1 MLPLS
6 YRRAIPKADTVNPK
20 LVGVRRVANAEHK
33 SNLFY
38 AAAGS
43 LLARYIR
50 LVYRTS
56 RQTEEMTE
64 RFERH
69 AHHHPCIVTMW
80 HGQFMLLPLVKRPDF
95 ETDVMLARHRDAE
108 LMGAVLR
115 EFGIKLIR
123 GAGAAK
129 RGKDKG
135 GSHAYRAAVQTLREG
150 RTVAL
155 TADVPGGEPR
165 HAGLGVVMIARQTG
179 RPILPMAIATSRYIS
194 FNTWSR
200 MTLNL
205 PWSDLGFAIG
215 EPVHVPRTAE
225 GEDLEKYRLA
235 VDASLNAA
243 TALAYRRAGA
253 DAKRATPN
261 VRLQGPAEPGFRLKA
276 YRALTSLARPVTP
289 LLLSMRERNGKEDP
303 ARRLERLGRPSLP
316 RPTGTLA
323 WFHAAS
329 VGETNA
335 ILPLMAELAK
345 QRPTLSFLLTTGTVT
360 SAKLAA
366 ERLGPRAIHQYAPLD
381 APEYVRGFLD
391 HWRPDLAVLTESEI
405 WPNLILESSARRIPL
420 ALVNGRMTKRSFRRW
435 RRSLGV
441 ARPLFSRFSLVL
453 TQNEKLARRF
463 RALGAGDAFAAGNL
477 KIDTP
482 PPPIDLAELERLK
495 PVLGGRSL
503 LIAASTHE
511 GEDAI
516 VAEAHC
522 RLRQTIPDLCT
533 IIAPRH
539 PERGSAVT
547 DLLKSK
553 GLSAVRRSLGEVP
566 DRTSDAYVADTIG
579 ELGMLYTLA
588 PVAFIG
594 GSLVDRGGQNPI
606 EAVRQGAAVLTGP
619 HCQNFADAY
628 DALISHQ
635 AAIVVRS
642 APELAAAAGQ
652 LLVDG
657 AERSRMHARASTALA
672 ALSGAL
678 PRTVDA
684 LLHYLPVD
692 NGLARAS

>member
-1 MLPLS
+1 L
-6 YRRAIPKADTVNPK
+6 
-20 LVGVRRVANAEHK
+20 
-33 SNLFY
+33 
-38 AAAGS
+38 
-43 LLARYIR
+43 
-50 LVYRTS
+50 
-56 RQTEEMTE
+56 
-64 RFERH
+64 
-69 AHHHPCIVTMW
+69 
-80 HGQFMLLPLVKRPDF
+80 
-95 ETDVMLARHRDAE
+95 
-108 LMGAVLR
+108 
-115 EFGIKLIR
+115 
-123 GAGAAK
+123 
-129 RGKDKG
+129 
-135 GSHAYRAAVQTLREG
+135 
-150 RTVAL
+150 
-155 TADVPGGEPR
+155 
-165 HAGLGVVMIARQTG
+165 
-179 RPILPMAIATSRYIS
+179 
-194 FNTWSR
+194 
-200 MTLNL
+200 
-205 PWSDLGFAIG
+205 
-215 EPVHVPRTAE
+215 
-225 GEDLEKYRLA
+225 
-235 VDASLNAA
+235 
-243 TALAYRRAGA
+243 
-253 DAKRATPN
+253 
-261 VRLQGPAEPGFRLKA
+261 RLKA
-276 YRALTSLARPVTP
+276 YRALTSLARPATP
-289 LLLSMRERNGKEDP
+289 LLLKIRERHGKEDP
-303 ARRLERLGRPSLP
+303 SRRMERLGRPSLP
-316 RPTGTLA
+316 RPAGTLA

-335 ILPLMAELAK
+335 ILPLMAELSK

-366 ERLGPRAIHQYAPLD
+366 ERLGPRAVHQYAPLD
-381 APEYVRGFLD
+381 APEYVRSFLD
-391 HWRPDLAVLTESEI
+391 HWQPDLAVLTESEI
-405 WPNLILESSARRIPL
+405 WPNLILESSARHIPL
-420 ALVNGRMTKRSFRRW
+420 TLVNARMTKRSFRRW

-463 RALGAGDAFAAGNL
+463 RALGAGDALAAGNL

-482 PPPIDLAELERLK
+482 PPPVNLAELERLK
-495 PVLGGRSL
+495 PVLGDRSL

-553 GLSAVRRSLGEVP
+553 GLSAARRSLGELP
-566 DRTSDAYVADTIG
+566 DRSSDAYVADTIG

-619 HCQNFADAY
+619 HCHNFADAY
-628 DALISHQ
+628 DALISNQ

-652 LLVDG
+652 LLVDR
-657 AERSRMHARASTALA
+657 AERSRMHTRASAALA

-684 LLHYLPVD
+684 LLHYLPED
-692 NGLARAS
+692 GLARAS